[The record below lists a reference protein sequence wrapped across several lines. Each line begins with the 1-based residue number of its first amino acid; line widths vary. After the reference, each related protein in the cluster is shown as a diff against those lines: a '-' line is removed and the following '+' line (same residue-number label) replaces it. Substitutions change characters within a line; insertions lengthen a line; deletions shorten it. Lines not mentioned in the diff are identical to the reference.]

1 MRQEDKR
8 MSYQQRTNQPTLHD
22 FHRRLAEVLPEI
34 PLASQF
40 HTKEGRFK
48 GVTAEGTVYITHV
61 QYIGDAQHRY
71 KQKVGDI
78 RTM

>member
-1 MRQEDKR
+1 
-8 MSYQQRTNQPTLHD
+8 
-22 FHRRLAEVLPEI
+22 LPEV

-61 QYIGDAQHRY
+61 QYIGDVQHRY

>member
-1 MRQEDKR
+1 MRQEDK
-8 MSYQQRTNQPTLHD
+8 QCHINNEQTNRPYTTFTGD
-22 FHRRLAEVLPEI
+22 LAEVLPEI

-61 QYIGDAQHRY
+61 QYIGDVQHRY